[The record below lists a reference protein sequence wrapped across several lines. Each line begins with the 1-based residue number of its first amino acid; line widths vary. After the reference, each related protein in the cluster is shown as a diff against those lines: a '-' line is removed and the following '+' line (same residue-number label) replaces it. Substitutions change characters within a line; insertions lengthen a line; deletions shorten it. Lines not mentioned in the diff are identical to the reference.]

1 MIDYNAVPKTSAVVE
16 TLDKGLI
23 DLVCW
28 QRTFTRIVQ
37 QLAPNFAC
45 TITCEDQ
52 LNLWAEIG
60 SEYIPK
66 MPKTTPNHKRCQWS
80 QHRIALFWA
89 LVSTAGLCESRGPA
103 HVLPMAKIAMRQP
116 FRLQS
121 RGAEQLSC
129 SSASLNFVFGRLS
142 SIEW

>member
-16 TLDKGLI
+16 TLDKGLME
-23 DLVCW
+23 LVCW
-28 QRTFTRIVQ
+28 QRTFTRIIQ
-37 QLAPNFAC
+37 QLAPNFAS
-45 TITCEDQ
+45 TITREDQ
-52 LNLWAEIG
+52 ISLLAEIG

-66 MPKTTPNHKRCQWS
+66 MPQTKRFQWS

-116 FRLQS
+116 FRLHS
-121 RGAEQLSC
+121 GGAEQLFL
-129 SSASLNFVFGRLS
+129 AAMPH
-142 SIEW
+142 